1 MRKFV
6 DGSEGVHQEH
16 GVGIIRECTDPDY
29 VYFEAQGRT
38 FFAYREYIS
47 QKESKNVKTSRVT
60 TESAEFE
67 RECESYGGAENQRA

>member
-6 DGSEGVHQEH
+6 DGSEGIHQEH
-16 GVGIIRECTDPDY
+16 GVGIIWECTDPDY

-47 QKESKNVKTSRVT
+47 LKESKNVETSGIT
-60 TESAEFE
+60 TESEEFK
-67 RECESYGGAENQRA
+67 RECKSHSGAENQGA